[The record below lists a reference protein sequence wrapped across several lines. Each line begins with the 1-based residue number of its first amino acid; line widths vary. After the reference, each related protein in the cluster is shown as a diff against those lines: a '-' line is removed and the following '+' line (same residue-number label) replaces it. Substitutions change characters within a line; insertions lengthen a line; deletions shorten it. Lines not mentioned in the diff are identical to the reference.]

1 MVFENVAGGEGLA
14 TGATCIGTLIGMGAF
29 VLDTSRVV
37 GEASSTVLAGERS
50 LSSVLTHVSLQLR
63 RGAEAFLTDSESN
76 LKMRQSLKSDRRLM
90 RNLLALEILLAA
102 MSTTV

>member
-14 TGATCIGTLIGMGAF
+14 AGATCIGTLIGMGAF
-29 VLDTSRVV
+29 VLHTSRVV
-37 GEASSTVLAGERS
+37 GEASSTILAGERP
-50 LSSVLTHVSLQLR
+50 LSSMLTHVTLQFR
-63 RGAEAFLTDSESN
+63 RGTEAFLTNSESN
-76 LKMRQSLKSDRRLM
+76 LRMRQSLKADRRLM

>member
-14 TGATCIGTLIGMGAF
+14 AGATCIGTLIGMGAF
-29 VLDTSRVV
+29 VLHTSRVV
-37 GEASSTVLAGERS
+37 GEASSTILAGEWS
-50 LSSVLTHVSLQLR
+50 LSSVLTHVTLQFR
-63 RGAEAFLTDSESN
+63 RGTEAFLTDSESN
-76 LKMRQSLKSDRRLM
+76 LIMRQSLKADRRLM